1 MHMLVKLFFITA
13 ACQHNI
19 VRASGVCGKLDV
31 PYNTK
36 PVPDFTDRIGA
47 SIRFECADGYVRRAG
62 TSSLIRCIEKN
73 GKISW
78 HSDLRLQCIPDPKRP
93 VVPKSE
99 TQTPHQHF
107 TSSTTERTTRMNTTV
122 HGTIKPTTA
131 TGHIALTTTN
141 EVVRTK
147 TRRTTS
153 QSTLMST
160 TKEAESITT
169 NEITSSTS
177 SNFISTEYMT
187 TTTTTTTT
195 TTSSHTLSS
204 SFTPTTGANVSMR
217 TSTVSKGNGTVEA
230 RSSDYKSTV
239 GGVAGILLICLV
251 AAVFILWWRSRTR
264 RTNRNKSRNLV
275 TFYTPVPQNSA
286 ADRSTENSESDN
298 QPQIGMASG
307 ADT

>member
-122 HGTIKPTTA
+122 HGTIKPTT
-131 TGHIALTTTN
+131 
-141 EVVRTK
+141 
-147 TRRTTS
+147 
-153 QSTLMST
+153 
-160 TKEAESITT
+160 
-169 NEITSSTS
+169 
-177 SNFISTEYMT
+177 
-187 TTTTTTTT
+187 
-195 TTSSHTLSS
+195 
-204 SFTPTTGANVSMR
+204 GANVSMR